1 MDKLQALSKQEVAK
15 PARKTPGVEKL
26 LRILVPHYLT
36 MPAQGHLLPTPSQL
50 IEAGRRFLASP
61 PDDEGEEKA
70 ERRAEARKEAKKAQ
84 AAEEAVRR
92 EAESLRRA
100 ARRRVWREVKVVLCV
115 IGAVPQV
122 AEAMRADLLAPG
134 GDGEEGGE
142 GGGEGSEEGGAGG
155 EVAAE
160 GAAAEAAG
168 VRPFEYVMIEEAGM
182 ALEPDVL
189 CCLLHGAKSVVLAGD
204 TAQMPPLTHHLCE
217 GGSGGAAPPGGAGPA
232 LALSTLARLGVARAK
247 LGDFGGASAVLA
259 EQHRMHE
266 AMCAA
271 PSAMLHPP

>member
-1 MDKLQALSKQEVAK
+1 
-15 PARKTPGVEKL
+15 
-26 LRILVPHYLT
+26 
-36 MPAQGHLLPTPSQL
+36 
-50 IEAGRRFLASP
+50 
-61 PDDEGEEKA
+61 
-70 ERRAEARKEAKKAQ
+70 
-84 AAEEAVRR
+84 
-92 EAESLRRA
+92 
-100 ARRRVWREVKVVLCV
+100 
-115 IGAVPQV
+115 
-122 AEAMRADLLAPG
+122 
-134 GDGEEGGE
+134 
-142 GGGEGSEEGGAGG
+142 
-155 EVAAE
+155 
-160 GAAAEAAG
+160 AAEAVG